1 MKSTSS
7 DVRLAGISK
16 AFAGRTVLDS
26 IDLDVA
32 DGELLAML
40 GPSGCGKTT
49 ALRIIAGFESADSG
63 SISIGDRDVTRVGAR
78 RRGVGL
84 VFQAYSLFP
93 HLSAEDNV
101 AYGLR
106 VRGFNGARRTRRAA
120 ELLDLVGLAEHG
132 AKYPH
137 QLSGGQQQRVA
148 LARALA
154 IEPNV
159 LLLDEPLSALDAQ
172 VRVQL
177 RDEIRRL
184 QQDTGTTTVIVTH
197 DQEEALT
204 MADRVAVMSAGRI
217 EQIGTPEDVYRR
229 PATAFVSSFVGVINR
244 LPAIV
249 GDDSAVVLDQ
259 SVSARTGQLISGS
272 VAEALVRP
280 EDLELVPTPD
290 GSGTITA
297 TTLRGAVTSVSVL
310 WRDRTE
316 PVRVDVPSRA
326 SLLLSAG
333 QRVDVL
339 VRADHVLLDTPVE
352 QAQEV
357 AR

>member
-7 DVRLAGISK
+7 AVRLTGISK

-26 IDLDVA
+26 INLEVA

-63 SISIGDRDVTRVGAR
+63 SISIGDRNVTRVGAR

-93 HLSAEDNV
+93 HLSAAGNV
-101 AYGLR
+101 AFGLR
-106 VRGFNGARRTRRAA
+106 VRGFSGVHRTRRAA

-154 IEPNV
+154 IEPEV

-184 QQDTGTTTVIVTH
+184 QQDTGTTTVVVTH

-244 LPAIV
+244 LPARV

-259 SVSARTGQLISGS
+259 SVSARTGQLTSGS

-297 TTLRGAVTSVSVL
+297 TTLRGAITSVSVR
-310 WRDRTE
+310 WKNHIE
-316 PVRVDVPSRA
+316 PIRVDVPSHA
-326 SLLLSAG
+326 SLRLSAG
-333 QRVDVL
+333 QRVDIIVL
-339 VRADHVLLDTPVE
+339 ANHVLLDSPAE
-352 QAQEV
+352 RAMEL